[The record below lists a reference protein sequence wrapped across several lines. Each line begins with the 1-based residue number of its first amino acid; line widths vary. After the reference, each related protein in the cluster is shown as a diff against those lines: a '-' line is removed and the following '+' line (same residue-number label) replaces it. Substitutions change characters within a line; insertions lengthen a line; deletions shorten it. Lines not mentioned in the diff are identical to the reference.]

1 MAVPKRTPCNPN
13 PLQVII
19 DLGGILMN
27 LNNLK
32 TYVPAVLY
40 KRGLDYFE
48 RDFVEQLAEDAP
60 NRWHAFVAGTHDY
73 EVMVKLSGEESV
85 AWTSCTCPFES
96 DSLCKHE
103 VAVCL
108 AIREV
113 KKENSSASIDVLV
126 QLKAMKKAELLE
138 ILEELLQ
145 KQPTVNL
152 YLTEKFSNADGMDEQ
167 TACRLIQRSA
177 NRASRSGFIEWD
189 RASQAI
195 EGAEEVQEYV
205 DSLQIEQDA
214 EKIICLSLV
223 VIEECCEMLLGADDS
238 TGEISS
244 VVYESLEKINETLAN
259 WPVEIDESTVDGML
273 NLLYPHII
281 SGLERDITEAAG
293 DLLES
298 VLQWNDKGDF
308 TGKFYD
314 FIEKVIG
321 SREMQNKSYSY
332 TEERFRMCQFVVL
345 QQAGD
350 QQAIDSFYTE
360 HGRYSEVRKAQV
372 LQALDAGRFEKAAQ
386 LCIESEQLD
395 VKLAGLVY
403 DWKKLRFRAYEGMG
417 NTAELIDLSF
427 QFALDGEEE
436 YYHRLKSLVAVE
448 DWPKKMEAM
457 LAEMKMRLRCRPLY
471 LGILIDEKRF
481 DELLDYCQKDVT
493 AIEHLH
499 PHLLADYPH
508 EVNEIYTSY
517 IYRVIEQASNRKA
530 YWSACQ
536 KIRDFQQALGTEAA
550 TGLIKELKFM
560 YPKRRALLDE
570 LNNIQ

>member
-1 MAVPKRTPCNPN
+1 
-13 PLQVII
+13 
-19 DLGGILMN
+19 MN

-48 RDFVEQLAEDAP
+48 RDFVKELAEDAP
-60 NRWHAFVAGTHDY
+60 NRWHAFVAGTQDY

-113 KKENSSASIDVLV
+113 KKENSSTNTDVLV
-126 QLKAMKKAELLE
+126 QLKALKKAELLE
-138 ILEELLQ
+138 ILEELIQ
-145 KQPTVNL
+145 KQPAVNL
-152 YLTEKFSNADGMDEQ
+152 YLTEKFSNASGMDEQ
-167 TACRLIQRSA
+167 RARRIIQKSA

-214 EKIICLSLV
+214 EKMIRLSLI
-223 VIEECCEMLLGADDS
+223 VIEECSEMLLRADDS
-238 TGEISS
+238 AGEISS
-244 VVYESLEKINETLAN
+244 AVYESLEKINETLAD
-259 WPVEIDESTVDGML
+259 WPGRLDDSTVDGML
-273 NLLYPHII
+273 KLLYPHIL
-281 SGLERDITEAAG
+281 SSLEKDITDAAG
-293 DLLES
+293 DLLVS

-308 TGKFYD
+308 ADKFYD
-314 FIEKVIG
+314 FIENVI
-321 SREMQNKSYSY
+321 SSKEMQSKSYSY

-345 QQAGD
+345 QQAED
-350 QQAIDSFYTE
+350 QQAIESFYVE
-360 HGRYSEVRKAQV
+360 HGRYPEVRKAQV
-372 LQALDAGRFEKAAQ
+372 QQALDAGQYEKAIQ
-386 LCIESEQLD
+386 LCTESEQLD
-395 VKLAGLVY
+395 MKLPGLVHE
-403 DWKKLRFRAYEGMG
+403 WKKLRFRAYEGMG
-417 NTAELIDLSF
+417 NTAEMINLSF
-427 QFALDGEEE
+427 QFAVDGEEE
-436 YYHRLKSLVAVE
+436 YYYKLRSLVAVE
-448 DWPKKMEAM
+448 EWPKKMEEM
-457 LAEMKMRLRCRPLY
+457 LEEMKMHPRCRPLY

-481 DELLDYCQKDVT
+481 GELLDYCQKDVA

-499 PHLLADYPH
+499 PHLLNDYPH

-536 KIRDFQQALGTEAA
+536 KIKGFQQALGAEAA

-560 YPKRRALLDE
+560 YPKRTALLDE
-570 LNNIQ
+570 LGKIE

>member
-1 MAVPKRTPCNPN
+1 
-13 PLQVII
+13 
-19 DLGGILMN
+19 MN
-27 LNNLK
+27 LRNLK

-48 RDFVEQLAEDAP
+48 RDFVKELAEDAP

-108 AIREV
+108 AILEV
-113 KKENSSASIDVLV
+113 KKENSSTNMDVLA
-126 QLKAMKKAELLE
+126 QLKALKKAELLE
-138 ILEELLQ
+138 ILEELIQ
-145 KQPTVNL
+145 KQPAVNL
-152 YLTEKFSNADGMDEQ
+152 YLTEKFSNASSMDEQ
-167 TACRLIQRSA
+167 RARRIIQKSA

-214 EKIICLSLV
+214 EKMIRLSLI
-223 VIEECCEMLLGADDS
+223 VIEKCSEMLLRADDS
-238 TGEISS
+238 AGEISS
-244 VVYESLEKINETLAN
+244 RVYASLEKINETLAD
-259 WPVEIDESTVDGML
+259 WPGRLDEPTVDGIL
-273 NLLYPHII
+273 NLLYPHIL
-281 SGLERDITEAAG
+281 SSLEKDITDAAG
-293 DLLES
+293 DLLVS

-308 TGKFYD
+308 ADKFYD
-314 FIEKVIG
+314 FIENVI
-321 SREMQNKSYSY
+321 SSKEMQSKSYSY
-332 TEERFRMCQFVVL
+332 TEERFRMCQLVVL
-345 QQAGD
+345 QQAED
-350 QQAIDSFYTE
+350 QQAVESFYVE
-360 HGRYSEVRKAQV
+360 HGRYPEVRKAQV
-372 LQALDAGRFEKAAQ
+372 MQALGAGQYEKAIQ
-386 LCIESEQLD
+386 LCTESEQLD
-395 VKLAGLVY
+395 MKLPGLVHE
-403 DWKKLRFRAYEGMG
+403 WKKLRFRAYEKMG
-417 NTAELIDLSF
+417 NTAEMINLSF
-427 QFALDGEEE
+427 QFAVDGEEE
-436 YYHRLKSLVAVE
+436 YYYKLRSLVAVE
-448 DWPKKMEAM
+448 EWPEKMEEM
-457 LAEMKMRLRCRPLY
+457 LEEMKMHPRCRPLY

-481 DELLDYCQKDVT
+481 GELLDYCQKDVA

-499 PHLLADYPH
+499 PHLSADYPH

-536 KIRDFQQALGTEAA
+536 KIKGFQQALGAEAA

-560 YPKRRALLDE
+560 YPKRTALLDE
-570 LNNIQ
+570 LGKIEKKQ